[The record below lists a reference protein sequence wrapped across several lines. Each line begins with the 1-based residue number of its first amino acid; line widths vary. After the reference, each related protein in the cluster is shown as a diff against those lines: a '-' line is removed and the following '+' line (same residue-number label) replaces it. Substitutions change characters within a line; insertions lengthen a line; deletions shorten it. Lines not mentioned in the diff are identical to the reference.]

1 MYGTQSYSTE
11 VESELATHADVGSVA
26 VVGLPHEKW
35 GERVHVV
42 IVPRPATAPDADSL
56 VAYCRASLADDK
68 FPRRFGF
75 VEGLPLST
83 AGEVLKSALHEMASK
98 EFA

>member
-11 VESELATHADVGSVA
+11 IENVLATHADVGSVT

-42 IVPRPATAPDADSL
+42 IVLRPATAPDADSL
-56 VAYCRASLADDK
+56 ATHCRASLAGDK

-75 VEGLPLST
+75 VEGPLST
-83 AGEVLKSALHEMASK
+83 AGEVLKNALHEMARK